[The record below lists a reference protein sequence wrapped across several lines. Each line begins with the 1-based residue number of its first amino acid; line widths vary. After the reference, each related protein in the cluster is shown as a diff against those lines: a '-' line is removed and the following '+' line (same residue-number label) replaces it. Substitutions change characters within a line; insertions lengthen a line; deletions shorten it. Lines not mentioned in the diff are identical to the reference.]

1 MSQIT
6 LNPNPTF
13 KEVVK
18 ITVPGGGEGE
28 LTFEFKHYPLSKL
41 AEMGKQDGMTNDK
54 FIMFIANGWGFKEH
68 EFNQENLD
76 TLLDN
81 YPQAYEAIITTY
93 YKSLGLFREK
103 N

>member
-1 MSQIT
+1 M
-6 LNPNPTF
+6 
-13 KEVVK
+13 V
-18 ITVPGGGEGE
+18 G
-28 LTFEFKHYPLSKL
+28 
-41 AEMGKQDGMTNDK
+41 
-54 FIMFIANGWGFKEH
+54 GFKEH

-76 TLLDN
+76 ILLDN